1 MTVAEVRQWLR
12 NWVARATGQS
22 PDAIDE
28 ATPMVEL
35 GLSSRD
41 AVAMAADIE
50 DHTGVTVSIAAAFE
64 HPTIESLATWI
75 VEGDPEVHSGDDDTD
90 WTRSGPI
97 ERVDIAVVGL
107 ATRLP
112 GDMNSPDETWQALL
126 EGRDAI
132 TDLPEGRWS
141 EFMDEPRLAER
152 IAKARTR
159 GGYLKDIKGFDSEFF
174 ALSKTEAD
182 NIDPQQRM
190 ALELTWEALE
200 HARIPASSLRGA
212 AVGVFVGTSVDDY
225 SFLAMSDPTV
235 AHPYAITGTASSIV
249 ANRVSYFYDFHGPS
263 VAVDTACSS
272 SLVATHQAVQ
282 ALRSGECDVALAGGV
297 NALITPAV
305 TLGFDEIGQVLSPT
319 AGSSRS
325 RPTPTATPA
334 PRVAPCWCSSGS
346 TTPAVTATRSSR

>member
-1 MTVAEVRQWLR
+1 MTDTDIGSQPSADVAAGPAEKPARTDMTVPEVRQWLR
-12 NWVARATGQS
+12 DWVGKAVGQS

-50 DHTGVTVSIAAAFE
+50 DRTGVTVSIAAAFQ
-64 HPTIESLATWI
+64 HPTIETFATWI
-75 VEGDPEVHSGDDDTD
+75 VEGDPEDDVTTDDTD
-90 WTRSGPI
+90 WTRSGPV

-112 GDMNSPDETWQALL
+112 GDMNSPEETWQALL

-141 EFMDEPRLAER
+141 EFMEEPRLAEL
-152 IAKARTR
+152 INNARTR

-190 ALELTWEALE
+190 TLELTWEALE
-200 HARIPASSLRGA
+200 HARIPAR
-212 AVGVFVGTSVDDY
+212 
-225 SFLAMSDPTV
+225 
-235 AHPYAITGTASSIV
+235 
-249 ANRVSYFYDFHGPS
+249 
-263 VAVDTACSS
+263 
-272 SLVATHQAVQ
+272 
-282 ALRSGECDVALAGGV
+282 
-297 NALITPAV
+297 
-305 TLGFDEIGQVLSPT
+305 
-319 AGSSRS
+319 
-325 RPTPTATPA
+325 
-334 PRVAPCWCSSGS
+334 
-346 TTPAVTATRSSR
+346 

>member
-1 MTVAEVRQWLR
+1 MTDTDIDSQPSPASGPAPARTEMTVAEVRRYLH
-12 NWVARATGQS
+12 NWIAQATGHS
-22 PDAIDE
+22 PDGIGE
-28 ATPMVEL
+28 ATPMLEL

-50 DHTGVTVSIAAAFE
+50 DHTGVTVSIAVAFE

-75 VEGDPEVHSGDDDTD
+75 VEGDPETETSDDDTD

-112 GDMNSPDETWQALL
+112 GDLNTPEQTWQALL

-141 EFMDEPRLAER
+141 EFMEEPRLAER
-152 IAKARTR
+152 INQARTR

-174 ALSKTEAD
+174 AVAKTEAD

-200 HARIPASSLRGA
+200 HARIPASSLRGE
-212 AVGVFVGTSVDDY
+212 AVCVFVGFTNNDY
-225 SFLAMSDPTV
+225 GFLAISDPIFV
-235 AHPYAITGTASSIV
+235 HAS
-249 ANRVSYFYDFHGPS
+249 
-263 VAVDTACSS
+263 
-272 SLVATHQAVQ
+272 AT
-282 ALRSGECDVALAGGV
+282 
-297 NALITPAV
+297 T
-305 TLGFDEIGQVLSPT
+305 
-319 AGSSRS
+319 
-325 RPTPTATPA
+325 
-334 PRVAPCWCSSGS
+334 
-346 TTPAVTATRSSR
+346 